1 MVGTVVSISEGPDHP
16 ALTLMWE
23 MPPPAGWGNMA
34 LAAYPW
40 PSCGTRV
47 VAVSLDIGTGVRRAV
62 RPARLTGEPTS
73 D

>member
-16 ALTLMWE
+16 ALTLMGG
-23 MPPPAGWGNMA
+23 MPPAGWGNVA

-40 PSCGTRV
+40 PSYGTTV
-47 VAVSLDIGTGVRRAV
+47 VAVSLAIGTVVRRAV